1 MDSQVE
7 SKEISIESE
16 EVIFRAA
23 NFSTFH
29 DDDKVL
35 TISFSSETPVPR
47 GDFYEILSHEDG
59 AVDLSVLKSQNGR
72 VFAEHD
78 NSVSSHVG
86 NIQRVWLEN
95 GKGYAEV
102 RFGDTELANNILKN
116 VRNQTPPGISVGYL
130 IKKIRKEEP
139 NIIRVTSWLPTEI
152 SVVGQQADVNIGF
165 FRSLNSDSEEFGQI
179 ATNNPSIVSG
189 EKIEDINTNTNIQSP
204 NKESRKM
211 EVQENQVD
219 VQALIAAER
228 KRSSDIQ
235 SLAKAFSHVDEIETL
250 AERSIASGE
259 DVASFQSL
267 ILEKMKN
274 VRSNPIAFGQA
285 AQVTDNV
292 ENDPKKG
299 FRNFKEFVS
308 LVIGKDTSEIKKR
321 AAPSVYS
328 NVTNGAD
335 GGYAIPEE
343 FANNILDVKT
353 EQTSLLQYAN
363 QTPITNNSMSFPFNQ
378 KQPWNGGVIAYWRD
392 EAEAATQ
399 TKPSLNRLQ
408 LNLKALTALC
418 PVTDEMLQD
427 SQAMASFLINNMN
440 EAVTW
445 KINDAIINGNGSGQP
460 TGILSTNA
468 LVAVAKETSQTA
480 DTILAANLAKM
491 YGSMI
496 RHTGNLIFAAHP
508 DTLGQIMTLTLG
520 DKPVW
525 LGDFSQ
531 TPGGMLLGRPLVLT
545 DACATLGD
553 QGDIILADMSGY
565 YAITKAGGAEFAQ
578 SMHLWFDQSMNAF
591 RLTFRMDGSPI
602 ISEAITPA
610 KGSNKRSFFATI
622 AARA

>member
-1 MDSQVE
+1 MENSE
-7 SKEISIESE
+7 SKIYRAIEFREDSINLESREIE
-16 EVIFRAA
+16 
-23 NFSTFH
+23 
-29 DDDKVL
+29 
-35 TISFSSETPVPR
+35 ISFSSENPVQR
-47 GDFYEILSHEDG
+47 GEYWEVLSHDQD
-59 AVDLSVLKSQNGR
+59 AIDLSRLNNSGR
-72 VFAEHD
+72 VFLEHETTIPNQVGSVISAWLDQATRTCRAILRFGANENAE
-78 NSVSSHVG
+78 NIWR
-86 NIQRVWLEN
+86 NIQAKV
-95 GKGYAEV
+95 
-102 RFGDTELANNILKN
+102 F
-116 VRNQTPPGISVGYL
+116 PGISVGYF
-130 IKKIRKEEP
+130 IKDAQLENDGRT
-139 NIIRVTSWLPTEI
+139 VTVKRWIPFEI
-152 SVVGQQADVNIGF
+152 STVSLEADQTIGF
-165 FRSLNSDSEEFGQI
+165 ARSL
-179 ATNNPSIVSG
+179 
-189 EKIEDINTNTNIQSP
+189 EKVLVQNEKSINTNNKSQSNSP
-204 NKESRKM
+204 NKELRKM
-211 EVQENQVD
+211 EVQDNQVD

-259 DVASFQSL
+259 DVAIFQSL

-285 AQVTDNV
+285 AQVTDNI
-292 ENDPKKG
+292 ESDPKKG

-328 NVTNGAD
+328 NITNGAD

-343 FANNILDVKT
+343 FANTILDVKT
-353 EQTSLLQYAN
+353 EQPSLLQYAN
-363 QTPITNNSMSFPFNQ
+363 QTPITNNSMAFPFNA

-418 PVTDEMLQD
+418 PVTNEMLED
-427 SQAMASFLINNMN
+427 SQAMSSFLINNMN

-468 LVAVAKETSQTA
+468 LVAVAKEISQTA

-496 RHTGNLIFAAHP
+496 RHTGNLIFVAHP

>member
-1 MDSQVE
+1 MNSQTLVYRSAEIVSDSFNKDE
-7 SKEISIESE
+7 
-16 EVIFRAA
+16 R
-23 NFSTFH
+23 TFE
-29 DDDKVL
+29 
-35 TISFSSETPVPR
+35 ISFSSETPVSR
-47 GDFYEILSHEDG
+47 GKLFEILDHSVES
-59 AVDLSVLKSQNGR
+59 VDLSHLNTGNAPLLLDHEDTIENHVGKIVRAWIDSSDRRGKALIKLGGSTKAEEVLK
-72 VFAEHD
+72 
-78 NSVSSHVG
+78 
-86 NIQRVWLEN
+86 NIQ
-95 GKGYAEV
+95 A
-102 RFGDTELANNILKN
+102 D
-116 VRNQTPPGISVGYL
+116 TPPNISVGYL
-130 IKKIRKEEP
+130 IRNFIEESM
-139 NIIRVTSWLPTEI
+139 NSFRVTNWLPFEI
-152 SVVGQQADVNIGF
+152 SFVALPADNTVGFYRSINFSESVETDEENKNI
-165 FRSLNSDSEEFGQI
+165 NKQ
-179 ATNNPSIVSG
+179 N
-189 EKIEDINTNTNIQSP
+189 QSP
-204 NKESRKM
+204 IKDTRKM
-211 EVQENQVD
+211 ELQENQVD

-235 SLAKAFSHVDEIETL
+235 SLAKAFSHVDDIEVL
-250 AERSIASGE
+250 AERSIATGE
-259 DVASFQSL
+259 DVASFQSQ

-299 FRNFKEFVS
+299 FRNFKDFVS
-308 LVIGKDTSEIKKR
+308 LVVGKATPEVQKR

-328 NVTNGAD
+328 NITDGAS

-343 FANNILDVKT
+343 FANTILDVKT

-363 QTPITNNSMSFPFNQ
+363 QTPISSNSMAFSFNA

-399 TKPSLNRLQ
+399 TKPSLDRLQ

-427 SQAMASFLINNMN
+427 SQAMSAFLMNNMN

-460 TGILSTNA
+460 TGLLTTNA
-468 LVAVAKETSQTA
+468 LVAVAKENAQGA

-491 YGSMI
+491 YSSMI
-496 RHTGNLIFAAHP
+496 RHTGNLIFIAHP

-531 TPGGMLLGRPLVLT
+531 TPGGMLLGRPLVLS

-591 RLTFRMDGSPI
+591 RLTFRMDGGPI
-602 ISEAITPA
+602 IKEAITPN

>member
-1 MDSQVE
+1 MKMDNSE
-7 SKEISIESE
+7 SKVYRAIEFRDDSINLETREI
-16 EVIFRAA
+16 EV
-23 NFSTFH
+23 
-29 DDDKVL
+29 
-35 TISFSSETPVPR
+35 SFSSETPVQR
-47 GDFYEILSHEDG
+47 GQYWEVLSHDQD
-59 AVDLSVLKSQNGR
+59 AIDLSQLNISGR
-72 VFAEHD
+72 VFLEHETTIPNQVGSVVSAWLDEATRTCRAILRFGANENAE
-78 NSVSSHVG
+78 NIWR
-86 NIQRVWLEN
+86 NIQAKV
-95 GKGYAEV
+95 
-102 RFGDTELANNILKN
+102 F
-116 VRNQTPPGISVGYL
+116 PGISVGYF
-130 IKKIRKEEP
+130 IKDAQLENDGRT
-139 NIIRVTSWLPTEI
+139 VTVRRWVPFEI
-152 SVVGQQADVNIGF
+152 SAVSLEADSSIGF
-165 FRSLNSDSEEFGQI
+165 ARSLEKVLEQNDEEKNI
-179 ATNNPSIVSG
+179 NNNI
-189 EKIEDINTNTNIQSP
+189 NIQSP
-204 NKESRKM
+204 DKELRKM

-235 SLAKAFSHVDEIETL
+235 SLAKAFSHVDDIEVL
-250 AERSIASGE
+250 AERSISAGE
-259 DVASFQSL
+259 DVASFQSQ

-274 VRSNPIAFGQA
+274 VRSNPISFGQA

-292 ENDPKKG
+292 ESDPKKG
-299 FRNFKEFVS
+299 FRNFNEFVS
-308 LVIGKDTSEIKKR
+308 LVVGRASPDIQKR

-328 NVTNGAD
+328 NITDGAS

-343 FANNILDVKT
+343 FANTILDVKT

-363 QTPITNNSMSFPFNQ
+363 QTPITGNSMAFPFNA
-378 KQPWNGGVIAYWRD
+378 KQPWNGGVVAYWRD

-418 PVTDEMLQD
+418 PMTDEMLQD
-427 SQAMASFLINNMN
+427 SSAMSAFLTNNMN

-491 YGSMI
+491 YASMI
-496 RHTGNLIFAAHP
+496 RHTGNLIFVAHP

-531 TPGGMLLGRPLVLT
+531 TPGGTLLGRPLVLS

-553 QGDIILADMSGY
+553 QGDILLADMSGY
-565 YAITKAGGAEFAQ
+565 YAITKAGGSEFAE
-578 SMHLWFDQSMNAF
+578 SMHLWFDQSMSAF

-602 ISEAITPA
+602 ISEAITPN